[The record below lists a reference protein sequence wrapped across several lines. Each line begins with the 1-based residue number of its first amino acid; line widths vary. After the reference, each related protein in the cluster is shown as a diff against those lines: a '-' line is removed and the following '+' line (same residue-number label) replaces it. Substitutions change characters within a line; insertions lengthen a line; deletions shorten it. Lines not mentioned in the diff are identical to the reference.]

1 MALVGSTFVMVIV
14 GTRKSFTTGKEV
26 LNANDNF
33 VGRRG
38 TNESCKASLQTGL
51 QEKAERVG
59 CEQKIKYKIDLK
71 VKGQ

>member
-14 GTRKSFTTGKEV
+14 ETRKSFTTGKEV

-38 TNESCKASLQTGL
+38 TNESCKALPSNETTGESWKSWMWTEN
-51 QEKAERVG
+51 QIQNWFES
-59 CEQKIKYKIDLK
+59 
-71 VKGQ
+71 

>member
-1 MALVGSTFVMVIV
+1 MVIV

-38 TNESCKASLQTGL
+38 TNENCEALPSNRTTG
-51 QEKAERVG
+51 ES
-59 CEQKIKYKIDLK
+59 
-71 VKGQ
+71 